1 MNGSLD
7 SLTLAQYFTVLWLTI
22 SETENQTV
30 KINEIIA
37 VKLEN
42 KSGATEGGKFQ
53 HLEMVALSAT
63 AFSIYFVKR
72 IPRHR
77 FVIGFVNNV
86 TCPSMS

>member
-1 MNGSLD
+1 MI
-7 SLTLAQYFTVLWLTI
+7 FV

-42 KSGATEGGKFQ
+42 KTGATEGGKFQ

-63 AFSIYFVKR
+63 AFAIYYVKR

-77 FVIGFVNNV
+77 YVRLNYRQNYSDIKNIE
-86 TCPSMS
+86 P

>member
-1 MNGSLD
+1 M
-7 SLTLAQYFTVLWLTI
+7 
-22 SETENQTV
+22 

-63 AFSIYFVKR
+63 AFSIYYVKR

-77 FVIGFVNNV
+77 YALLFKVSKCLTLRMPIHAMTLPSVEVI
-86 TCPSMS
+86 

>member
-1 MNGSLD
+1 MALRIFDICSVLH
-7 SLTLAQYFTVLWLTI
+7 YFCLTI

-63 AFSIYFVKR
+63 AFSIYYVKR

-77 FVIGFVNNV
+77 YAFVI
-86 TCPSMS
+86 